1 MRQRQLELA
10 DFADVGAEFAGPHV
24 AQRWVGR
31 QFAILANRVRSRGL
45 TSRSAERPNP
55 ADS

>member
-31 QFAILANRVRSRGL
+31 QFGILANRVRSRGL